1 MPFFNLQRLQG
12 EGDLTFYVFDVDFG
26 WLYSQEIL
34 FIYLFFKII
43 LLGRQENLG
52 RGMNVR
58 DTYSDVSTTTKWEME
73 MFDLTFVGGHARQ
86 NQNRIHQS
94 PCCNSC
100 PLITSTINFRAPWKR
115 ERERERERERRDC
128 RSTHPHSSEIGFNH
142 CAT

>member
-1 MPFFNLQRLQG
+1 M
-12 EGDLTFYVFDVDFG
+12 TFYVFDVDFG

-115 ERERERERERRDC
+115 EREREREREETVGAHTLTVVKLG
-128 RSTHPHSSEIGFNH
+128 SITAPLNSLI
-142 CAT
+142 